1 MSIDPTTREAMASLA
16 HELKNPLT
24 AVKALVQ
31 LVLTNE
37 IDDRTRERLRVVL
50 TEVVRMEG
58 ILRAQLTPT
67 RASDPGAIDLG
78 ALADDVLAVVE
89 GRAGTAGVSLVRHP
103 TTATVDG
110 DAAQLK
116 AALLNLVGN
125 AIEATPAGGRVD
137 VGVDEQD
144 GEIHLDIRDTGHGIA
159 PDDIERLGTPFFTR
173 RADGHGLGVR
183 LARSVV
189 TQHGGTLEYRSEV
202 GAGTLARITLPS
214 RPAAPAL
221 PARYACCRAR

>member
-1 MSIDPTTREAMASLA
+1 MSIDTTTREAMASLA

-31 LVLTNE
+31 LVLANE
-37 IDDRTRERLRVVL
+37 IDARSRERLDVVL

-58 ILRAQLTPT
+58 ILRSQLTPM
-67 RASDPGAIDLG
+67 ASDPGSIDLG

-89 GRAGTAGVSLVRHP
+89 GRAGIAGVALVRHP
-103 TTATVDG
+103 STATVAG
-110 DAAQLK
+110 DAALLK

-137 VGVDEQD
+137 VGVGERD
-144 GEIHLDIRDTGHGIA
+144 GRVHVDIRDTGVGIA

-173 RADGHGLGVR
+173 RAEGHGLGVR

-189 TQHGGTLEYRSEV
+189 TQHGGSLEYQSEV
-202 GAGTLARITLPS
+202 GTGTLARITLP
-214 RPAAPAL
+214 APPVEPPVAI
-221 PARYACCRAR
+221 RYACCRAR